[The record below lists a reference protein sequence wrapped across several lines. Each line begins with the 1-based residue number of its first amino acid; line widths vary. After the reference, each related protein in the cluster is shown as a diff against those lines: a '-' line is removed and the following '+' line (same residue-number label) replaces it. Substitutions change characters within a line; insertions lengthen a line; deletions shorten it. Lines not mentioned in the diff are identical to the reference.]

1 LRIINIYIFYF
12 IIYLN
17 WTKIY
22 YEKGEITMISREEVQ
37 KISKLAM
44 LELTEEEVSNYTRQL
59 GGILGFF
66 EELKELDLK
75 NVEPANHA
83 IITPDVTREDIVR
96 PSRNQADI
104 VGQSPA
110 TDGKNIIVPAIIET
124 EE

>member
-1 LRIINIYIFYF
+1 
-12 IIYLN
+12 
-17 WTKIY
+17 
-22 YEKGEITMISREEVQ
+22 MISREEVL

-44 LELTEEEVSNYTRQL
+44 LELTDEEVSNYTRQL

-83 IITPDVTREDIVR
+83 IITPDITREDIAKK
-96 PSRNQADI
+96 SRCQI
-104 VGQSPA
+104 EVVGQSPE